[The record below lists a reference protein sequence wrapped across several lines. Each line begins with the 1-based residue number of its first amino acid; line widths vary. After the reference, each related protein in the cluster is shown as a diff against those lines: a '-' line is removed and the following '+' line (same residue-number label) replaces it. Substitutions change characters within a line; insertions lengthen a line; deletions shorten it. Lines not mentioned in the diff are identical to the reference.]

1 MIDDLENADVIVL
14 GPDHADSFAVNI
26 AEGLKS
32 LAITAAVIDPNR
44 GFSRLGT
51 LQGYTT
57 YFQIMSEAVRHVHP
71 LERFV
76 VDRPIERQLTQSSPS
91 LVISVWSQFSPAQI
105 ERWRGLTPGA
115 MWVFWYPDHLA
126 NLGAHRAL
134 IAPYDHFFF
143 KEPFLVDL
151 LSAKTNLPVHMLADA
166 CNPDRHRP
174 EEPANEVERRQYQC
188 DIAIAGNLYTYRLLV
203 MEAIPE
209 ETDLRIYGHLRNA
222 LPKRFERFSGAFTGE
237 YVTWRTK
244 SLAFR
249 GAKIVLNTMHYAEI
263 RGVNARLFEATA
275 CGGFV
280 LSHAGPDIAQ
290 YYEPGVEIATFDSSA
305 ELRDAIGYYLGAE
318 EERRKIASAGLARAH
333 RDHTHPRR
341 MVEMLHTLGLAE
353 KLGIAETS

>member
-1 MIDDLENADVIVL
+1 MSDDLENADVIVL

-32 LAITAAVIDPNR
+32 LAITAVVIDPNG
-44 GFSRLGT
+44 GFAKRGT
-51 LQGYTT
+51 LQAYST
-57 YFQIMSEAVRHVHP
+57 YGLIMSETVRRVHQ

-126 NLGAHRAL
+126 NLGAHRVL

-151 LSAKTNLPVHMLADA
+151 LSARTNLPVHMLADA

-174 EEPANEVERRQYQC
+174 EEPTNEVERRQYQC
-188 DIAIAGNLYTYRLLV
+188 DIAIAGNLYPYRLLV

-209 ETDLRIYGHLRNA
+209 ETNLRIYGDPRNV
-222 LPKRFERFSGAFTGE
+222 LPIRFERFAGALTGQ
-237 YVTWRTK
+237 YVTWRNK

-249 GAKIVLNTMHYAEI
+249 GAKIVLNTMHYGEI
-263 RGVNARLFEATA
+263 RGVNTRLFEATA

-280 LSHAGPDIAQ
+280 LSHAGLDIAQ
-290 YYEPGVEIATFDSSA
+290 YYEPGVEIATFDSST
-305 ELRDAIGYYLGAE
+305 ELRDAINYYLGAE
-318 EERRKIASAGLARAH
+318 EERRKIATAGLARAH